1 MVDAESSEETDEED
15 AVFTAA
21 QSIIAANHP
30 GSPDPG
36 VVLVADILLWPNR
49 PAITCPAAVLLEG
62 ELQRRGARTK
72 RGHLHVDTEEQ
83 EAVTL
88 RTVLPDIGGL
98 GAAVSLPT
106 GRVTEALCGAM
117 AACLAVA
124 GPARRVLLATPRSFC
139 AGVERAIELVERLLS
154 ERGGPIYVRKPI
166 VHNAH
171 VAADLR
177 GRGAVFVEELTEVP
191 RGAPVVFSS
200 HGVSPAVRAAARH
213 RGLEVI
219 DATCPLVER
228 LHGQARQAAED
239 GGTVLV
245 VGHAGHEEVD
255 GLLGEAPGRI
265 ALVQSVEEAHR
276 VPVDDPGKVSYLTQ
290 TTLSVHETAE
300 VVDALRA
307 RFPTLR
313 GPSSEAVCYAT
324 TNRQNA
330 LRVIAVESDLVLV
343 IGSKNSPNSRQL
355 VEIARRSGAAAHLV
369 EDPRDIRP
377 QWLAEARTIGITAGA
392 STPPPLVNSVIRA
405 LSGLGPVTVEER
417 EAARETN
424 GVRLPSAVR

>member
-1 MVDAESSEETDEED
+1 M
-15 AVFTAA
+15 FTAA

-36 VVLVADILLWPNR
+36 VVLVADVLLWPNR
-49 PAITCPAAVLLEG
+49 PAIPCPAAVLLEG

-72 RGHLHVDTEEQ
+72 RGHLHVDAEDR

-88 RTVLPDIGGL
+88 RTVLPGIGGL

-106 GRVTEALCGAM
+106 GRVTEAVCGAM

-124 GPARRVLLATPRSFC
+124 GPARRVLLAAPRSFC

-154 ERGGPIYVRKPI
+154 ERGGPVYVRKPV

-171 VAADLR
+171 VAAELR
-177 GRGAVFVEELTEVP
+177 SRGVVFVEELTEVP
-191 RGAPVVFSS
+191 HGATVVFSS
-200 HGVSPAVRAAARH
+200 HGVSPAVRVAARR

-228 LHGQARQAAED
+228 LHAEARRAAEE
-239 GGTVLV
+239 GGTVIV
-245 VGHAGHEEVD
+245 VGHAGNEEVD
-255 GLLGEAPGRI
+255 GILGEAPGRI
-265 ALVQSVEEAHR
+265 ALVQSVEEARH
-276 VPVDDPGKVSYLTQ
+276 VPVADPSRVSYVIQ

-307 RFPTLR
+307 RFPMLK
-313 GPSSEAVCYAT
+313 GPSSEDVCYAT

-330 LRVIAVESDLVLV
+330 VRVIAVESELVLV
-343 IGSKNSPNSRQL
+343 VGSKSSPNAHQL
-355 VEIARRSGAAAHLV
+355 VEIARRSGSAAHLV
-369 EDPRDIRP
+369 EDPRDIQP
-377 QWLAEARTIGITAGA
+377 HWLTEVRTIGVTAGA

-405 LSGLGPVTVEER
+405 LGGLGPVTVEKR
-417 EAARETN
+417 ESVRETS
-424 GVRLPSAVR
+424 GSPQPSAVG